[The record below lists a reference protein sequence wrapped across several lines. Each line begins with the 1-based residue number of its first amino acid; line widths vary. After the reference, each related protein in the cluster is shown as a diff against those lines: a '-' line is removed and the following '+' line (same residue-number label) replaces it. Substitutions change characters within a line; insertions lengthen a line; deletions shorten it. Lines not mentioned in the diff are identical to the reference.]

1 MQRWQIVARMA
12 RKGAL
17 MSFKT
22 FSQSQP
28 SANKDKSDDKAAGA
42 PAAGKPAAQ
51 PPGKGTDV
59 ASAQKPK

>member
-1 MQRWQIVARMA
+1 
-12 RKGAL
+12 

-51 PPGKGTDV
+51 PPEKEGDV
-59 ASAQKPK
+59 ASAQRPK